1 MSSRNVNGLTEK
13 QQTFC
18 DLYRASEDPDIR
30 GNAKRCY
37 MIAYDATENS
47 AESNG
52 PRLINKDD
60 HVIEYLKN
68 KTRQVM
74 DKIDITEERILQEIA
89 CTAFLDPADFYDDDG
104 QLLHIQSMPEHAR
117 RVLAGMEV
125 TVEYSGKGDNRKE
138 SGYTSKIK
146 YSDKKSSLELLMKY
160 KGMLTD
166 KVEHSGNIGGVL
178 QVPTDVDKDEWLRKN
193 YPHLAQSPS

>member
-37 MIAYDATENS
+37 MIAYSATEKS

-52 PRLINKDD
+52 PRLVNKDE
-60 HVIEYLKN
+60 HVIEYLNN
-68 KTRQVM
+68 KTAQVM
-74 DKIDITEERILQEIA
+74 SKFDVTEERILQEIA
-89 CTAFLDPADFYDDDG
+89 CSAFTDPKDFYDEEG
-104 QLLHIQSMPEHAR
+104 ALLGINEMPEHAR
-117 RVLAGMEV
+117 RALAGIEV
-125 TVEYSGKGDNRKE
+125 DSLFSGSGKNRARI
-138 SGYTSKIK
+138 GTTTKIK
-146 YSDKKSSLELLMKY
+146 HIDKKASLELLMKN

-178 QVPTDVDKDEWLRKN
+178 QVPNDVDKDEWLRKN
-193 YPHLAQSPS
+193 YPQLVQSPS